1 MKRLKRQA
9 ELSNTSIN
17 ALCSEFLQR
26 ALSPKFQSNAW
37 AEKLQAHYG
46 DKLLGL
52 ALFGSVA
59 RGTERESS
67 DIDLLIVLS
76 DARPI
81 ESKLYREWDDAF
93 DDKIFKNVS
102 PHFVHIAKDSRNVG
116 SLWLEVAIE
125 GKVLFDPQSIVET
138 HLRGIR
144 SLIAEGHFS
153 RSVFQGVPYWKK
165 VS

>member
-1 MKRLKRQA
+1 MKKAFVLRLDDSIMKRLKKQA

-37 AEKLQAHYG
+37 
-46 DKLLGL
+46 
-52 ALFGSVA
+52 VA

-93 DDKIFKNVS
+93 DDKIFNNVS
-102 PHFVHIAKDSRNVG
+102 PHFVHIAKDPHTVG

-125 GKVLFDPQSIVET
+125 GKVLFDPQSVVET